1 MATFAPHASRFAR
14 GDDRFFLISAFV
26 MTLTIVAGFSL
37 QFAAG
42 RSSLSAPPLVHAHA
56 LVFMG
61 WVAIYLSQSV
71 LATSGGLRLHR
82 RLGWLAS
89 LWMVPML
96 ILGCAV
102 TLALVRAGRVPFFF
116 TPLQFI
122 ALDIFSLFA
131 FVGLMIAGI
140 INRRRT
146 DWHRRLNFC
155 AMALLL
161 GPGVGRLLPLP
172 LLIPY
177 AFEATVVAVILFPL
191 AGVIADVRRSGRIHP
206 AWQWGMAV
214 ILGHAAV
221 TEAFTHTDVGVPLYR
236 AITAGTP
243 GAAVAPNGLPPSPLA
258 HLNAKPEA
266 SI

>member
-1 MATFAPHASRFAR
+1 MATLASHASRFAR
-14 GDDRFFLISAFV
+14 NDDKFFLVSAIV

-42 RSSLSAPPLVHAHA
+42 RSSFSAPPLVHAHA

-61 WVAIYLSQSV
+61 WVAIYLLQNV

-131 FVGLMIAGI
+131 FIGLMIAGI

-146 DWHRRLNFC
+146 AWHRRLNFC

-177 AFEATVVAVILFPL
+177 AFEATVVAVILFPI
-191 AGVIADVRRSGRIHP
+191 AGMIADVRRSGKIHP

-221 TEAFTHTDVGVPLYR
+221 TEAFTHTDIGVPLYR
-236 AITAGTP
+236 VITAGTP
-243 GAAVAPNGLPPSPLA
+243 GAGVAPNDLPPSPLA
-258 HLNAKPEA
+258 HLNAKPAA

>member
-1 MATFAPHASRFAR
+1 MATLAESLPGKR
-14 GDDRFFLISAFV
+14 DDRFFRTAAFV
-26 MTLTIVAGFSL
+26 MTFVVIAGFTL

-42 RSSLSAPPLVHAHA
+42 RSSFSAPLLVHAHA

-61 WVAIYLSQSV
+61 WVAIYVSQSV

-82 RLGWLAS
+82 KLGWLAAA
-89 LWMVPML
+89 WMVPML

-102 TLALVRAGRVPFFF
+102 TVSLVQRGRVPFFF
-116 TPLQFI
+116 SPLQFI

-131 FVGLMIAGI
+131 FAGLMIAGI

-155 AMALLL
+155 AMSLLL
-161 GPGVGRLLPLP
+161 APGIGRLLPMP
-172 LLIPY
+172 LLIPF
-177 AFEATVVAVILFPL
+177 AFEATAIAVILFPIV
-191 AGVIADVRRSGRIHP
+191 GMIADVRRRGSIHP

-214 ILGHAAV
+214 ILGHIAV
-221 TEAFTHTDVGVPLYR
+221 TEVFTHTPVGLPLYN
-236 AITAGTP
+236 AIVAGSP
-243 GAAVAPNGLPPSPLA
+243 GAAVSPLELPPPPFAL
-258 HLNAKPEA
+258 LNAKPAA